1 METGELNAI
10 AKQLVELTEQVA
22 DAERAIEDAKRKRD
36 SVMKDILGLQEKLLK
51 RVGPNIRKRVFV
63 VGSKVVT
70 VEFEKGIT
78 VQEIDRD

>member
-10 AKQLVELTEQVA
+10 AKQLVELTGQVA
-22 DAERAIEDAKRKRD
+22 DAERAIEDAKRKRE
-36 SVMKDILGLQEKLLK
+36 SVMSSLPGLQEKLLN

-70 VEFEKGIT
+70 VEFEKGVT
-78 VQEIDRD
+78 VQDIDRD

>member
-1 METGELNAI
+1 MNGELNAI
-10 AKQLVELTEQVA
+10 AKQVAELSEQV
-22 DAERAIEDAKRKRD
+22 DAAGRAIESAKTRKD
-36 SVMKDILGLQEKLLK
+36 SLTKELGDLNAKLLN

-70 VEFEKGIT
+70 VEFEKGVT

>member
-1 METGELNAI
+1 MS
-10 AKQLVELTEQVA
+10 EQV
-22 DAERAIEDAKRKRD
+22 DAAGRAIESAKTRKD
-36 SVMKDILGLQEKLLK
+36 SLTKELGDLNAKLLN

-70 VEFEKGIT
+70 VEFEKGVT